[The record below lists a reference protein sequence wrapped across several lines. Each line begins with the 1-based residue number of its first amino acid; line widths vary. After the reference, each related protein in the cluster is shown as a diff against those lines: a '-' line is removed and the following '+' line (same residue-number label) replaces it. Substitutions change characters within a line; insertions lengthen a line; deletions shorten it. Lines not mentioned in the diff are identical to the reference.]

1 MGWKS
6 VKDRD
11 EFVGEIA
18 MFQESLNPDYDVKA
32 ARSVVVMKA
41 ANYYNAGARVLEDRS
56 MQSRL

>member
-1 MGWKS
+1 